1 MKISL
6 NFPKLF
12 IIGKYAKIALK
23 INGPAFL
30 VSGGQKIKNI
40 TKIKQ
45 NRLFLFLLLFSF
57 FMAFL
62 AVKLI
67 YIINMI

>member
-1 MKISL
+1 MQKSR
-6 NFPKLF
+6 
-12 IIGKYAKIALK
+12 LK
-23 INGPAFL
+23 PWDQLAIFL

-45 NRLFLFLLLFSF
+45 NRLFMFLLLFSF

-67 YIINMI
+67 YIINLNKII

>member
-1 MKISL
+1 MQKSRL
-6 NFPKLF
+6 KLWDQLA
-12 IIGKYAKIALK
+12 I
-23 INGPAFL
+23 FL
-30 VSGGQKIKNI
+30 VSEGQKTKNI

-45 NRLFLFLLLFSF
+45 SRLFLFLLLFSI

-67 YIINMI
+67 YIINII